1 MIPVYRTPRDIALKL
16 FREAGRTWKATDL
29 QSMADHLF
37 NFCVTNSSLRDWVM
51 QTKQVQKG
59 DHAFNFAWR
68 AMADGLFGDCADI
81 ANASK
86 HLLVLETRIDA
97 SQEAVVAIGFD
108 GQPINGSL
116 TMKDVYQIRR
126 PGGELVDLTM
136 FFFKTCRAWEDYF
149 QANKDLGGELPSY
162 IEQLVEYR

>member
-59 DHAFNFAWR
+59 DHAFNSAWR

-86 HLLVLETRIDA
+86 HLLVLEIRIDA

-108 GQPINGSL
+108 GQPIDGLL

-162 IEQLVEYR
+162 IEQIVEYR